1 MTEGREAEGLEAA
14 NQADA
19 RGHAMGQGQAVDDT
33 PPPVRIHPPVLFL
46 AIMGA
51 GLLLDW
57 IVPLTHDS
65 WPGAIR
71 YGVGGVLVLVAA
83 LLASWA
89 ALVFHRAG
97 TAIPTFRPARRFV
110 ATGPYAFTRNPM
122 YLGLVL
128 LLAGLGVMLASGW
141 LLLLTPVFAFL
152 LDRLV
157 IAREEPYLAA
167 RFGDPYRAYLQR
179 VRRWL

>member
-1 MTEGREAEGLEAA
+1 MERREAEGEVAA
-14 NQADA
+14 NQADRIGHA
-19 RGHAMGQGQAVDDT
+19 RGQGLAVDDT
-33 PPPVRIHPPVLFL
+33 PPPVQIHPPVLFPVIL
-46 AIMGA
+46 GA

-57 IVPLTHDS
+57 VVPLTHGA

-71 YGVGGVLVLVAA
+71 YGLGGMLVLVAA
-83 LLASWA
+83 LLAGRA
-89 ALVFHRAG
+89 AWVFHRAG
-97 TAIPTFRPARRFV
+97 TEIPTFRPARRFV

-128 LLAGLGVMLASGW
+128 LFAGLGMMVASAW
-141 LLLLTPVFAFL
+141 LLLLTPLFAFL

-167 RFGDPYRAYLQR
+167 RFGDPYRAYLRR